1 MCKISVRDIYRS
13 FNEVISTRAELSE
26 KFARITE
33 IATKKQAMDRRRDVQ
48 VALGKALCNFEKGR
62 DQQVGTRKEGVVV
75 ISDQNSRSELNILF
89 MKKDTQ
95 KIVRS
100 ARRLANVQQMLVI
113 NCTTKEAGRP
123 FRRIRFIE

>member
-1 MCKISVRDIYRS
+1 
-13 FNEVISTRAELSE
+13 LSE

-62 DQQVGTRKEGVVV
+62 DQQVGTRKEG
-75 ISDQNSRSELNILF
+75 
-89 MKKDTQ
+89 KDTQ